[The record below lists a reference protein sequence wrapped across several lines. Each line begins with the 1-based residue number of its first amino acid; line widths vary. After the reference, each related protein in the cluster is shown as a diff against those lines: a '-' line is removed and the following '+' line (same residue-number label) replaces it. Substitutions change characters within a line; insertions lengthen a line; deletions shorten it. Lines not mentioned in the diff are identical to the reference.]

1 MSPENNE
8 TITRF
13 EYEARNAQ
21 TQAEIGRLSAKFD
34 TLSSKFDALTIS
46 MNTQMGSIKTSA
58 WKYIATSLMS
68 FLMGGGALGLI
79 EFLLTKGK

>member
-1 MSPENNE
+1 MPENDP
-8 TITRF
+8 ILRL

-34 TLSSKFDALTIS
+34 TLSSKFDTLTIS
-46 MNTQMGSIKTSA
+46 MNTQMSNIKTGA

-68 FLMGGGALGLI
+68 FLLGGGALGLI
-79 EFLLTKGK
+79 EFLLLRK